1 MHLYDLKIKSALIFC
16 IAIQSSLKVTYNFNI
31 THMYVTLIVKVV
43 ISCSIRSQAPNYT
56 PDNTLEPPFR
66 GFVQFSPQYNKPKVD
81 FTLIISLYNETNE
94 ERLKEL
100 LIGIQ
105 EKVELTKRKALH
117 GIIDEVRV
125 YDRALSSEE
134 IYKIF
139 EE

>member
-1 MHLYDLKIKSALIFC
+1 MHKPHWSPLAERLPKKGDALNTYYHV
-16 IAIQSSLKVTYNFNI
+16 AVTADKK
-31 THMYVTLIVKVV
+31 T
-43 ISCSIRSQAPNYT
+43 
-56 PDNTLEPPFR
+56 NTL
-66 GFVQFSPQYNKPKVD
+66 
-81 FTLIISLYNETNE
+81 SLYRNGGLISRKKHENI

-139 EE
+139 EK